1 MMIVISAIEAGECV
15 VLNSDSQLVKENTR
29 RLSRS
34 ATLDGGAVISD
45 GGVTD
50 ADRSFDFTAKQV
62 PEETRETLWAMFQN
76 ENCVHLSC
84 AEGVFAGYLQRVRI
98 MASDVNIS
106 FMVYE
111 KLT

>member
-62 PEETRETLWAMFQN
+62 PEETRETLWAMFQA
-76 ENCVHLSC
+76 EDLMHLSC
-84 AEGVFAGYLQRVRI
+84 PEGVFSGYLQKVKI
-98 MASDVNIS
+98 SASGVNVS